1 MAIGA
6 ANTIKSTMTPCCKPN
21 LSASRLA
28 KYKPKNKPEAI
39 ITPYQYIVNGPNSKN
54 TLLYASASHTTLDHT
69 SNSIDF
75 FLFLHSYFLV
85 VFRSFMLHSHPFVLN
100 VSSLLILPS
109 LQLIYVIV

>member
-28 KYKPKNKPEAI
+28 KYKPKNKPETI
-39 ITPYQYIVNGPNSKN
+39 ITPYQYIVNGPNSNN
-54 TLLYASASHTTLDHT
+54 TLLYASASHTTFDHT

-75 FLFLHSYFLV
+75 FLFLQSYFLAV
-85 VFRSFMLHSHPFVLN
+85 LRSFLLHSHTFVSN
-100 VSSLLILPS
+100 GSSLLQ
-109 LQLIYVIV
+109 LQ